1 MIPKIIHYT
10 WFSGDPFPEKLQ
22 NCINSWKEHMPEYE
36 LRLWDMKAAG
46 QIDSIYLKETLNE
59 KVWACAAD
67 YVRLYAVYHEGGI
80 YLDTDVM
87 VYKSFN
93 PLLDAIAFIGK
104 ETSVHFEGG
113 FTAQYLSSH
122 CFGAV
127 KGHPFIKDGL
137 DYLENRHFVSSN
149 NPRFSKPLRYDRVH
163 LPYIQAE
170 IARLYGY
177 DWKPSVQYLQKCNQE
192 LEIYPS
198 IFFDP
203 DTDSEKSYCKH
214 LAVGGW
220 RVNKASEPV
229 YNLKY
234 KITWRLLW
242 IFKWVLRKAG
252 YITMK
257 LD

>member
-36 LRLWDMKAAG
+36 FRLWDMAAVK
-46 QIDSIYLKETLNE
+46 QIDSVYLKESLKE
-59 KVWACAAD
+59 KVWACASD
-67 YVRLYAVYHEGGI
+67 YVRLYAVYYFGGI
-80 YLDTDVM
+80 YLDTDVYI
-87 VYKSFN
+87 YKSF
-93 PLLDAIAFIGK
+93 D
-104 ETSVHFEGG
+104 
-113 FTAQYLSSH
+113 
-122 CFGAV
+122 
-127 KGHPFIKDGL
+127 IKDGL
-137 DYLENRHFVSSN
+137 DYFENRHFVASD

-177 DWKPSVQYLQKCNQE
+177 DWKPSVQYLQKCNYE

-203 DTDSEKSYCKH
+203 DGDSEKSYCKH

-220 RVNKASEPV
+220 RVNKASEPI

-234 KITWRLLW
+234 KITWRFLW
-242 IFKWVLRKAG
+242 IFKWILKKAG
-252 YITMK
+252 YMTIK
-257 LD
+257 ID